1 LLKRVCLASLA
12 FFAITG
18 SGRGGRALDLPRM
31 ATALPPGFD
40 LIDRNH
46 GIPVRS
52 DSAELFRRHCV
63 ACHGKGG
70 EGNGPVAA
78 ALSPRP
84 ANLTDTTLM
93 NSLTDD
99 ELLTIIAKGRRTMP
113 AFGTLLKPEE
123 LAALAAYVR
132 SLSAKP

>member
-1 LLKRVCLASLA
+1 
-12 FFAITG
+12 
-18 SGRGGRALDLPRM
+18 M
-31 ATALPPGFD
+31 ATGLPSGFD
-40 LIDRNH
+40 LIDRNQ
-46 GIPVRS
+46 GVPVRS

-93 NSLTDD
+93 NSLTDED
-99 ELLTIIAKGRRTMP
+99 LLTIITKGRRTMP
-113 AFGTLLKPEE
+113 AFGALLKPEE
-123 LAALAAYVR
+123 IAALAAYVR